1 MQLLLYTG
9 IFLFLGGRPVTGFT
23 DQGKPRVIVLTDI
36 ENEPDDAQ
44 SLVRSLTYVNQFEVE
59 GIIATTS
66 IWLRNQ
72 TAEWRIHEILEAYRE
87 VQPNLEK
94 HETGYPTYNELK
106 GKTKAGIPLYGMN
119 GVGEGKDSEGSD
131 WIIMNLKKDDPR
143 PLWVLAWGGPNCLAQ
158 ALWKL
163 EQTESSED
171 LKQYIRK
178 LRVYT
183 ISDQDDSGPMAMGSH
198 TAGPITERWEIRCT
212 GWTWT
217 IQLCQKP
224 VSLPRNWVIPKHCI
238 LSWP

>member
-119 GVGEGKDSEGSD
+119 GVGEGKDSEGYVNQDVFTLNTPSISTRRSSRHTSD
-131 WIIMNLKKDDPR
+131 
-143 PLWVLAWGGPNCLAQ
+143 
-158 ALWKL
+158 
-163 EQTESSED
+163 
-171 LKQYIRK
+171 IRK
-178 LRVYT
+178 R
-183 ISDQDDSGPMAMGSH
+183 DDTLFSFDSH
-198 TAGPITERWEIRCT
+198 IFLTRGMSLLYFTYALRWEKRICET
-212 GWTWT
+212 SNFN
-217 IQLCQKP
+217 P
-224 VSLPRNWVIPKHCI
+224 SD
-238 LSWP
+238 SWFSFEKS